1 MESGGFLGEGGV
13 GQIYEVSSAGNA
25 DCIAQQAMNRSDWP
39 SGLQVNPVSPTKTSW
54 GPLPTPTPNDNS
66 TDIPDTQIPPQPPS
80 PPPTPSPPPKGISAG
95 AIAGIAVGAAA
106 VTAAIIAF
114 ILFYIRRKRRQN
126 RAADQ
131 GNVDLVGGSGGGAG
145 HVEPRVVPFRST
157 STSGS
162 MPTMG
167 YTPRRTQSGY
177 EAGEMVQTDP
187 NFGRRGVDTPGSVPF
202 PTPGPGFFRLAGA
215 RDSSTGTQSEAGD
228 QSSHVTPLPNRAAPL
243 RGLSD
248 SSSSEN
254 DPTSPDASMAD
265 GYHIS
270 PSASSGASSAD
281 TKAGYP
287 RGFTS
292 TTSSATSQHPLPPI
306 PLGSQDPTEFRR
318 HTDAGEIYDQGGHH
332 GGVVDLPPLYTDV
345 SAHRAGTP
353 KQQQQQQQQQ

>member
-187 NFGRRGVDTPGSVPF
+187 NFGEQGVDTPG
-202 PTPGPGFFRLAGA
+202 PGPQDF
-215 RDSSTGTQSEAGD
+215 STVTQSEVGEEG
-228 QSSHVTPLPNRAAPL
+228 SYFTPLPNRAAPL
-243 RGLSD
+243 RGLSN

-254 DPTSPDASMAD
+254 DPTSPDASSTAH
-265 GYHIS
+265 GYHTS
-270 PSASSGASSAD
+270 PSVSSGVSSSD
-281 TKAGYP
+281 TKVGYP
-287 RGFTS
+287 RGVTS
-292 TTSSATSQHPLPPI
+292 TTRSTSSQHPLPPI

-318 HTDAGEIYDQGGHH
+318 HTDAGEIPDQGGHH
-332 GGVVDLPPLYTDV
+332 GRVVDLPPLYNDV
-345 SAHRAGTP
+345 PAHRADTQ
-353 KQQQQQQQQQ
+353 KQQQQQP